1 MAEID
6 ATDAALI
13 AHVDDNGVAARV
25 RAERAASD
33 RLDCL
38 PGWLLLRLH
47 DNAQAAGSAMHPAMT
62 KAYAGIIS
70 EMHRLEESLKEKDPR
85 RRVLRGEINSHQALM
100 ETRSKVAKFLVDVQ
114 AHNAEAASLDEAA
127 RSESLP
133 VQQSMTWATWYD
145 WSRSLED
152 GARAVLTGDGEHRV
166 VFHDG
171 QGTRRAF
178 EETIALFGK
187 TRAVHGEPDAS
198 VRLERA
204 RKQNEEPVRAWS
216 RRRGDGLSM

>member
-1 MAEID
+1 MVAEID

-13 AHVDDNGVAARV
+13 AHVDDNGVAARA

-85 RRVLRGEINSHQALM
+85 RRVLRGEINSHQTLM

-145 WSRSLED
+145 RSRSLED
-152 GARAVLTGDGEHRV
+152 GARAVLTGDREHRV

-171 QGTRRAF
+171 QGT
-178 EETIALFGK
+178 TPC
-187 TRAVHGEPDAS
+187 V
-198 VRLERA
+198 
-204 RKQNEEPVRAWS
+204 
-216 RRRGDGLSM
+216 RGDDRPFRENTGRSWRAGRFRAPGTGAQTERGAGTRLVAPPR